1 MIIFRWQA
9 HDSRVETGV
18 SPQRNSNFSHQGLK
32 KINIW
37 FLRFSFG
44 VIWKCPFRL
53 NETHIFD
60 IRTSKKSWTISRF
73 FCRTAFLS
81 LDATRCRSKS
91 SNSARF
97 HTLHFVSTYR
107 STPIWTSL
115 DSSDLSGN
123 EKFRFLERAFNLW
136 SATVTEG
143 DTFECLRCQRRQHT
157 PTIC

>member
-9 HDSRVETGV
+9 HDSRVEISV

-32 KINIW
+32 KKHLIFEIFIW
-37 FLRFSFG
+37 CDLKMSVSPQRNAHFWHPDVEKILDNFPFFLG
-44 VIWKCPFRL
+44 VCAMRSNL
-53 NETHIFD
+53 
-60 IRTSKKSWTISRF
+60 
-73 FCRTAFLS
+73 RTAFLS
-81 LDATRCRSKS
+81 LDAARCRSKS

-97 HTLHFVSTYR
+97 HTLQYVSTYR

-115 DSSDLSGN
+115 DSSDLSGH

-143 DTFECLRCQRRQHT
+143 NTF
-157 PTIC
+157 